1 MRYIGFRHLE
11 ERLCLDRQEEL
22 VLVEPLIG
30 ESKILSALLRKELNT
45 ENRLWL
51 DIIEEYIMKD
61 LMS

>member
-11 ERLCLDRQEEL
+11 ESLYLDRQEEL

>member
-22 VLVEPLIG
+22 VLAGPLIG
-30 ESKILSALLRKELNT
+30 ESKTLLTLLWKELNI

>member
-22 VLVEPLIG
+22 VLAGPLIG
-30 ESKILSALLRKELNT
+30 ESKTLLTLLWKELNI

-51 DIIEEYIMKD
+51 DIIEE
-61 LMS
+61 